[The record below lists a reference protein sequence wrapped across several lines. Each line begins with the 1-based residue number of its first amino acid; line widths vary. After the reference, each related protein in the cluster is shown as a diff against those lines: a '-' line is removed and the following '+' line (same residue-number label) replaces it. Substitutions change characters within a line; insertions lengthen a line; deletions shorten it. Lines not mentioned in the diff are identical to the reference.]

1 MSTESERAYVAINDL
16 IRQGAF
22 TAGDPLRESSIARQV
37 GVSRTPVREAL
48 RRMAAEG
55 TVEFEPNRGATLA
68 LLSPS
73 DVDNIFD
80 LRALLEPYGA
90 RLAAE
95 RRTEEHLD
103 RLEDLYARMA
113 IEEAVN
119 DLDSISVLNTEFHG
133 VILAAAE
140 APIVRDAVAMV
151 TRRSLVRSTF
161 GRYTPQQHVRSQQ
174 HHRDLI
180 DAVRARNGSWAES
193 TMRAHIEAGREAY
206 ERNS

>member
-1 MSTESERAYVAINDL
+1 MSTESERAYAAISEL
-16 IRQGAF
+16 IRTGAF
-22 TAGDPLRESSIARQV
+22 AAGDPLRESSIASRI

-68 LLSPS
+68 LLSPA
-73 DVDNIFD
+73 DVGHLFD

-95 RRTEEHLD
+95 RRTDEQLASLEE
-103 RLEDLYARMA
+103 LYEQMSL
-113 IEEAVN
+113 EEAVS
-119 DLDSISVLNTEFHG
+119 DLDAISTLNTRFHNE
-133 VILAAAE
+133 ILEAAG
-140 APIVRDAVAMV
+140 APIVRDTVAAV
-151 TRRSLVRSTF
+151 TRRSIVRSTF
-161 GRYTPQQHVRSQQ
+161 GRYTPTQHLRSQQ

-180 DAVRARNGSWAES
+180 DAIRAGNASWAES

-206 ERNS
+206 DQHD